1 MIVGSL
7 RRNSDAIIDFQALI
21 LAVLDELQRA
31 SEARSCIMA
40 AAVLLD
46 VLRARGVND
55 AYPLTVKPRIFNPKF
70 TERLNNETFP
80 ETPDQFAQ
88 WEAAGCFMVAIG
100 HAEGSADQWPAHLV
114 VVIPNAIKGRDAV
127 CDLTITQANV
137 PNENIQL
144 QPILVGVQES
154 FVSGSEDFG
163 VTINGCLIIYKAFP
177 EDDSFKQT
185 PIWKKRLKCEAIVR
199 RVIKRL

>member
-1 MIVGSL
+1 M
-7 RRNSDAIIDFQALI
+7 
-21 LAVLDELQRA
+21 
-31 SEARSCIMA
+31 
-40 AAVLLD
+40 
-46 VLRARGVND
+46 ND

-114 VVIPNAIKGRDAV
+114 VVIPNAINGWDAV

-163 VTINGCLIIYKAFP
+163 VPSMAVSSYTKLFP
-177 EDDSFKQT
+177 RMIHSSKLLFG
-185 PIWKKRLKCEAIVR
+185 KRG
-199 RVIKRL
+199 

>member
-1 MIVGSL
+1 
-7 RRNSDAIIDFQALI
+7 
-21 LAVLDELQRA
+21 
-31 SEARSCIMA
+31 MA

-100 HAEGSADQWPAHLV
+100 HVEGSADQWPAHLV
-114 VVIPNAIKGRDAV
+114 VVIPNAIKGWDAV
-127 CDLTITQANV
+127 CDLTITQASL
-137 PNENIQL
+137 PNENIKL

-154 FVSGSEDFG
+154 FVNGSEDFG
-163 VTINGCLIIYKAFP
+163 VTINGCFIIYKAFP
-177 EDDSFKQT
+177 EDESFKQT
-185 PIWKKRLKCEAIVR
+185 PIWKKRLKCETIVK